1 MNIVALSMHMCLT
14 YLDINTNNML
24 FVKQLTRI
32 QDKQIHLGIEFWN
45 WHKFNEIYFFFLAF
59 VQNPKY
65 NDLRVLII
73 IIKKRN
79 KKYSII
85 KINSVS

>member
-32 QDKQIHLGIEFWN
+32 QDKHLGIEF
-45 WHKFNEIYFFFLAF
+45 
-59 VQNPKY
+59 
-65 NDLRVLII
+65 
-73 IIKKRN
+73 
-79 KKYSII
+79 
-85 KINSVS
+85 